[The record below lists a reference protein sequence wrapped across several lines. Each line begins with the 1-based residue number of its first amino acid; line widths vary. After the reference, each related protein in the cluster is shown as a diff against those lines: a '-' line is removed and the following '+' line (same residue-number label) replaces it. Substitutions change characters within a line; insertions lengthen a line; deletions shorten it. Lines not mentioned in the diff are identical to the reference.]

1 MLNLLKEKF
10 TELAQ
15 ERSAT
20 PEVISFMTIRRTVGW
35 LGISLPLVLLGSYL
49 IGSCDA
55 LQPSISHFY
64 YTNMREI
71 FVGTLCAV
79 SLFLFTYKGHSKLDS
94 QTANLAGLF
103 SLGVALFPTNFLPG
117 FPCQENVASFINVG
131 FHTAIHFSCA
141 ALFFLTLAY
150 MSIVLFTKSNLP
162 ERDRTPQKRKRNAVY
177 KVCGWIMVGCIAC
190 IGIYSFFLQGKT
202 ETQIVFWFETIAL
215 ISFGISWLTK
225 GEALFGD
232 PAKY

>member
-1 MLNLLKEKF
+1 MLNRLKNKF
-10 TELAQ
+10 AELAQ

-20 PEVISFMTIRRTVGW
+20 PEVISFQTIRRAVGW
-35 LGISLPLVLLGSYL
+35 LGISLPIVLLGAYL
-49 IGSCDA
+49 IGSCDE

-64 YTNMREI
+64 YTNMREV

-94 QTANLAGLF
+94 HAANLAGLC
-103 SLGVALFPTNFLPG
+103 SLGVALFPTNILVN
-117 FPCQENVASFINVG
+117 FPCQKNVTPLIDIT
-131 FHTAIHFSCA
+131 FHAAIHFTCA

-150 MSIVLFTKSNLP
+150 MSIALFTKSNLP
-162 ERDRTPQKRKRNAVY
+162 EQERTLQKRKRNVVY
-177 KVCGWIMVGCIAC
+177 KVCGWIMVGCIAW
-190 IGIYSFFLQGKT
+190 IGIYSSFIQGQP
-202 ETQIVFWFETIAL
+202 ETQTVFWFETIAL

-232 PAKY
+232 